1 MWKRIGMGSLALAL
15 VATAGCRVQ
24 KNESANGDDVKIAT
38 PFGGMSVKTDSAV
51 VQSKV
56 GISAY
61 PGATPVHKDDQ
72 DNGAANVNMSF
83 GNFHLGVNALSY
95 QTPDAPD
102 KVIAFYRK
110 DLARYGAVILCHE
123 GKAVGTPATT
133 QDGLSCKGQDN
144 NSTDVD
150 GDVGTLKAGSKLH
163 QHLVA
168 IDRDGSGTKVGLVAL
183 DLPGHLGT
191 DDRD

>member
-1 MWKRIGMGSLALAL
+1 MWNRIGVCGLALAL
-15 VATAGCRVQ
+15 MATAGCRVQ
-24 KNESANGDDVKIAT
+24 KHESANGDDVKIST
-38 PFGGMSVKTDSAV
+38 PFGGMSVKTDEAV

-61 PGATPVHKDDQ
+61 PGATPVHKDS

-95 QTPDAPD
+95 QTSDSPD
-102 KVIAFYRK
+102 KVMSFYRK
-110 DLARYGAVILCHE
+110 DLARYGAVILCHD
-123 GKAVGTPATT
+123 GKAVGSPATT
-133 QDGLSCKGQDN
+133 QDGLSCKGEDN

-168 IDRDGSGTKVGLVAL
+168 IDREGTGTKVGLVAL
-183 DLPGHLGT
+183 DLPGHLGN
-191 DDRD
+191 DGDRE